1 MGHDNSKAS
10 SAGLPWRL
18 RESGTDNSRSNTS
31 RVVVVNTGQPE
42 QLESEFLTK
51 LKEIPIFYPLS
62 RGNVPSAGM
71 KSSINVPRSKLS
83 SLPMLRAAQKVQYH
97 LRINAELISLKQS
110 ALNSAM
116 KDVDSMLSKLRP
128 YPVIKFKQFAR
139 LNGDLSQI
147 ENLYMQVVSISSLLK
162 EVVSLAD
169 RVNALLPERNRLPPL
184 STLIRTE
191 EGTVDLNGPEE
202 QTVIDISANDDAA

>member
-1 MGHDNSKAS
+1 MGHDHSKAS
-10 SAGLPWRL
+10 GAGLPWRL

-51 LKEIPIFYPLS
+51 LK
-62 RGNVPSAGM
+62 
-71 KSSINVPRSKLS
+71 
-83 SLPMLRAAQKVQYH
+83 
-97 LRINAELISLKQS
+97 
-110 ALNSAM
+110 
-116 KDVDSMLSKLRP
+116 VDSMLSKLRP

-147 ENLYMQVVSISSLLK
+147 ENLYMQVASISSLLK